1 MKLVYICSPLHGDM
15 EKNIEMANQY
25 CASAARMDV
34 VPLAPHTIFTKYLND
49 NVPQQRERALA
60 MGLAL
65 LSRCDELWVCG
76 NVISPGMRGEIEYAK
91 THGIP
96 IKHMKEVLELNMK
109 PDLKKLHTQ
118 KSMILQQ
125 YQPIYTAYYTV
136 TVDKNLGN
144 FAQVLFDNG
153 NKVTVDGAK
162 HALDFLKM
170 ESGELQ
176 KAVADILKPLILSEW
191 NKLFQ
196 QLGLEKYSQL
206 FPMKDTALPYLV
218 IDQNDLV
225 TFTYCPVAK
234 HDKFALLILN
244 DFGRP
249 FFDIDNRFS
258 GTYSD
263 ELRELPFQDARL
275 DVQNSLNLLKE
286 IEPVAFQEY
295 QEHIVMQKLDRVF
308 QETGARMF
316 VFSGGDSNTPA
327 IVNIPEEA
335 NDYLTPEELALAEEV
350 VLRQES
356 DNNQPD
362 LEIFEPEEEQE
373 LCM

>member
-1 MKLVYICSPLHGDM
+1 
-15 EKNIEMANQY
+15 
-25 CASAARMDV
+25 
-34 VPLAPHTIFTKYLND
+34 
-49 NVPQQRERALA
+49 
-60 MGLAL
+60 
-65 LSRCDELWVCG
+65 
-76 NVISPGMRGEIEYAK
+76 
-91 THGIP
+91 
-96 IKHMKEVLELNMK
+96 
-109 PDLKKLHTQ
+109 
-118 KSMILQQ
+118 
-125 YQPIYTAYYTV
+125 
-136 TVDKNLGN
+136 
-144 FAQVLFDNG
+144 
-153 NKVTVDGAK
+153 
-162 HALDFLKM
+162 M

-176 KAVADILKPLILSEW
+176 KAVADILKPLILSES

-218 IDQNDLV
+218 LDQNDLV
-225 TFTYCPVAK
+225 KFTYCPVAK

-249 FFDIDNRFS
+249 FFDIDNRFF